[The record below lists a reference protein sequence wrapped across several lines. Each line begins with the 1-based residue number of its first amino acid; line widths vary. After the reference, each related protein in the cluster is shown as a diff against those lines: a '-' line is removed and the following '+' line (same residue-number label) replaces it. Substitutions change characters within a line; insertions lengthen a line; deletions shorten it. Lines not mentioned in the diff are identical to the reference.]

1 MHYIQ
6 KTAFKLVSPVS
17 ASHSPSM
24 ATKLPSPL
32 KATKRRP
39 FKIEGVWADIS
50 LLVGVYDSDGYIKQ
64 ICMSECTELSFR
76 LYCSLLKRG
85 RQRNLLYAW
94 KNWST

>member
-1 MHYIQ
+1 
-6 KTAFKLVSPVS
+6 
-17 ASHSPSM
+17 M

-76 LYCSLLKRG
+76 LLLFVETRSTEKF
-85 RQRNLLYAW
+85 NLCMEKLEHL
-94 KNWST
+94 NQ